1 MLKRGVCISR
11 TLGAGGE
18 EIGREVAE
26 RLGFKFVDDE
36 IILRAARKVNVDPG
50 LVEQAEHRQPLIDR
64 VLEWMGRA
72 AEVPTPGA
80 APVAQQAAAFVP
92 EDFRALIRA
101 VIFETARKGDVVL
114 MAHAASMALGFME
127 GVLRVLVTASFET
140 RVKRF
145 SVAER
150 KDEKEAAKALR
161 DSDRE
166 RQEYFKRFY
175 QLDEELPTHY
185 DLIINTDVLT
195 PAHATKIIVAGA
207 GR

>member
-1 MLKRGVCISR
+1 MLKRVVCISR

-18 EIGREVAE
+18 EIGRDVAE
-26 RLGFKFVDDE
+26 TLGFRYVDEE
-36 IILRAARKVNVDPG
+36 IILQAARKVNVDPK

-64 VLEWMGRA
+64 VIEWMARA
-72 AEVPTPGA
+72 TEVPAPGVVPPTPPA
-80 APVAQQAAAFVP
+80 SFVP

-101 VIFETARKGDVVL
+101 VIYETARKGNVVL

-145 SVAER
+145 ATKEGL
-150 KDEKEAAKALR
+150 DEKEGAKALR

-175 QLDEELPTHY
+175 QIDEELPTHY
-185 DLIINTDVLT
+185 DLVINTDALT
-195 PAHATKIIVAGA
+195 PARATKVIVTAA

>member
-1 MLKRGVCISR
+1 MLARVVCISR

-26 RLGFKFVDDE
+26 QLGFRYVDDE
-36 IILRAARKVNVDPG
+36 IILQAARKVNVDPK
-50 LVEQAEHRQPLIDR
+50 LVEQAEHRQSLIDR

-72 AEVPTPGA
+72 AEVPTPSA
-80 APVAQQAAAFVP
+80 APVSRAPAAFVP

-101 VIFETARKGDVVL
+101 VIYETARKGNVVL

-145 SVAER
+145 SREEG
-150 KDEKEAAKALR
+150 KDEKEGARALR
-161 DSDRE
+161 ESDRE

-175 QLDEELPTHY
+175 QIDEELPTHY
-185 DLIINTDVLT
+185 DLVISTDVLT
-195 PAHATKIIVAGA
+195 PARATKIIVAGA

>member
-1 MLKRGVCISR
+1 MLMRVVCISR
-11 TLGAGGE
+11 SLGAGGE

-26 RLGFKFVDDE
+26 QLGFRYVDDE
-36 IILRAARKVNVDPG
+36 IIIKAARKVNVDPT

-80 APVAQQAAAFVP
+80 APTAAPPATFVP

-101 VIFETARKGDVVL
+101 VIFETARKGNVVL

-127 GVLRVLVTASFET
+127 GVLRVLITASFDT
-140 RVKRF
+140 RAKRY
-145 SVAER
+145 AA
-150 KDEKEAAKALR
+150 DEGMSEQEGVKALKE
-161 DSDRE
+161 SDRE

-175 QLDEELPTHY
+175 QIDQELPTHY
-185 DLIINTDVLT
+185 DLVINTDALT
-195 PAHATKIIVAGA
+195 PARATKIILTGA